1 MVARP
6 GESRQDA
13 TYEGIGEWL
22 SGCAY
27 QLIQVPTVSQMFG
40 GAPLAQEVGDTL
52 AAHGISLITL
62 YGWYEILC
70 QTSLY

>member
-1 MVARP
+1 
-6 GESRQDA
+6 
-13 TYEGIGEWL
+13 
-22 SGCAY
+22 
-27 QLIQVPTVSQMFG
+27 MFG

-62 YGWYEILC
+62 YGWYAVLC